1 MLFFKCRVCA
11 EKDLRIADLQA
22 QVETLKALATP
33 PTSASRIPLLTLE
46 ADAVMNGAHEPIKV
60 ENSEKNEFQR
70 IESEAY
76 RLLSGTWDQ

>member
-1 MLFFKCRVCA
+1 MCA
-11 EKDLRIADLQA
+11 EKDLRIRDLLS
-22 QVETLKALATP
+22 QVDALRALLAP

-46 ADAVMNGAHEPIKV
+46 ADAVIANTGESVPV
-60 ENSEKNEFQR
+60 EDSQKAEFKR